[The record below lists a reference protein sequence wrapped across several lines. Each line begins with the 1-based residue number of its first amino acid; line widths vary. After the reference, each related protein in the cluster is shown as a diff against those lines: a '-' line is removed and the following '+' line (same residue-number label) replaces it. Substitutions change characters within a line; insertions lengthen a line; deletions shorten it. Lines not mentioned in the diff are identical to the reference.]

1 MTQSQKMLFL
11 VASRKLL
18 NPTHLDD
25 TARPRRAAE
34 TPFAPSARAGSAL
47 RASVETSVSSRW
59 RISDLRLPPTRP
71 QVIAK
76 PQAADNASLLPNLS
90 LIAHRFSL
98 FAFCFLLMQKRH
110 AGARR
115 YRPSHPQGP
124 QTGFLERFRLRPLR
138 QICARDCCRNGVVG
152 IIVSRFGQATIT
164 RHRPV
169 NPRPIFRLACRS
181 AICGSARAAEHIDE
195 TTDCTISA
203 GLRRCRAY
211 RASLPMFCTAATR

>member
-1 MTQSQKMLFL
+1 MLFL

-138 QICARDCCRNGVVG
+138 QICARK
-152 IIVSRFGQATIT
+152 
-164 RHRPV
+164 V
-169 NPRPIFRLACRS
+169 NTPLRCKFAL
-181 AICGSARAAEHIDE
+181 GARAKIDRTRWRPSKRRFLSHIDVRE
-195 TTDCTISA
+195 FA
-203 GLRRCRAY
+203 PGARRNRPY
-211 RASLPMFCTAATR
+211 LS